1 MPLRRKILGIVAAVV
16 MLLAGLAWWAITWEP
31 PFYHSASQLPP
42 DSDTVRKL
50 SKAMTQQVMQFA
62 DEIRNEPTFEADFT
76 EEQVN
81 AWLADELE
89 RKHSRLLPKEMGRPR
104 VHFSDRQFEI
114 ACQYRHDVVTTVAS
128 GTVSAWVTD
137 DHLLALE
144 VDSLRAGRIPL
155 PIASILEPLVRQL
168 RSQNRRAEWRQ
179 VNGHEVLV
187 VDLLGVDDGGRGGDK
202 VDRVLETV
210 ELKPGVIR
218 LKGRQVARESGPQ

>member
-1 MPLRRKILGIVAAVV
+1 MPLRRKILGAVAAAVV
-16 MLLAGLAWWAITWEP
+16 ALTALAWWAITWEP

-42 DSDTVRKL
+42 DSDSVRKL
-50 SKAMTQQVMQFA
+50 SKTMTQRVMQFA
-62 DEIRNEPTFEADFT
+62 DEVRNEPTFEADFT

-89 RKHSRLLPKEMGRPR
+89 RKHSQLLPKELGRPR

-128 GTVSAWVTD
+128 GTVKAWVTD

-144 VDSLRAGRIPL
+144 VDTLRDGRIPL

-179 VNGHEVLV
+179 IDGHEVLV
-187 VDLLGVDDGGRGGDK
+187 VDLLEIDDGSQSDDK

-218 LKGRQVARESGPQ
+218 LKGRQVARKNRSQ